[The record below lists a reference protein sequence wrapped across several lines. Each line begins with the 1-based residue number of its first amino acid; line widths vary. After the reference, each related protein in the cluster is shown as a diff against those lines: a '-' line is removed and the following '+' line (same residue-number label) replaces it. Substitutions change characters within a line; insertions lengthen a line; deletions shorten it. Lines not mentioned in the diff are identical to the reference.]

1 MPLTEHLRELRQRL
15 IKSVVAFL
23 VASGV
28 SFYIA
33 QYIFEILKQPVKKA
47 YPQVELI
54 TLSPTE
60 PLFILIKISVVF
72 GFILSSP
79 LIFYQLWKFV
89 EPALYPNEKRMVIPI
104 TLFSLILFI
113 LGASFAYFLVMPIAL
128 KFLIGIGF
136 SQLQATPF
144 LSVNLYISFLLKM
157 IIGFGIAFQLPIVL
171 FLLQRVGLVT
181 DAQLK
186 SFRKYFIVLS
196 FVVGAFIA
204 PDATTQVLMAI
215 PLILLYEISLLIGKL
230 GKKRKTETAI
240 DVAKEDV

>member
-28 SFYIA
+28 AFYLA
-33 QYIFEILKQPVKKA
+33 QYIFEVLKEPVKRA
-47 YPQVELI
+47 YPQVQLI

-79 LIFYQLWKFV
+79 VILYQLWKFV
-89 EPALYPNEKRMVIPI
+89 EPALYPHEKRLVIPI
-104 TLFSLILFI
+104 TLSSIILFL

-136 SQLQATPF
+136 SQLQATPY
-144 LSVNLYISFLLKM
+144 LSVNLYVSFLLKM
-157 IIGFGIAFQLPIVL
+157 ILGFGLAFQLPIVL
-171 FLLQRVGLVT
+171 YLLQRAGIVSEQ
-181 DAQLK
+181 QLK
-186 SFRKYFIVLS
+186 AFRKYFIVLA
-196 FVVGAFIA
+196 FVVGALIA

-215 PLILLYEISLLIGKL
+215 PLILLYEISLIFGKL
-230 GKKRKTETAI
+230 GRRKKETSI
-240 DVAKEDV
+240 QQVKENV

>member
-215 PLILLYEISLLIGKL
+215 PLILLYEVSLLIGKL

-240 DVAKEDV
+240 EVAKEDV

>member
-1 MPLTEHLRELRQRL
+1 
-15 IKSVVAFL
+15 L

-33 QYIFEILKQPVKKA
+33 QYIFEILKRPVKKA
-47 YPQVELI
+47 YPHVELI

-60 PLFILIKISVVF
+60 PLFIIIKISVVF

-79 LIFYQLWKFV
+79 VILYQLWKFV

-230 GKKRKTETAI
+230 GKKRKTGAAI
-240 DVAKEDV
+240 EVAKEDV

>member
-240 DVAKEDV
+240 EVAKEDV

>member
-1 MPLTEHLRELRQRL
+1 
-15 IKSVVAFL
+15 VVAFL

-186 SFRKYFIVLS
+186 SFQKILYS
-196 FVVGAFIA
+196 FVLCGWCLYCPRRYNSSAHGHTPYTALRSF
-204 PDATTQVLMAI
+204 
-215 PLILLYEISLLIGKL
+215 PLNWQIG
-230 GKKRKTETAI
+230 
-240 DVAKEDV
+240 